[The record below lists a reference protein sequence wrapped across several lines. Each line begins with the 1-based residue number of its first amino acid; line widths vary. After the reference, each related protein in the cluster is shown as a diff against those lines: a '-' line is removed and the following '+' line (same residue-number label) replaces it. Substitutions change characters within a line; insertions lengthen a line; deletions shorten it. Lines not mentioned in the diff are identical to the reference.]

1 MKIIVCIFQWL
12 NNIMYDSEKSSYLDK
27 TTMNQRHNNGYL
39 LYKRLL
45 KQTKIYKTVFI
56 LAIIGMIL
64 HAVADTSFAALIK
77 PLLDGSFVE
86 QDKAIISL
94 MPILIVLIFT
104 LRGIGSFMSNY
115 GMAYVG
121 RSIIRDIRKDM
132 FDKIILKSSESYDE
146 SITGRLVSKVTFDAE
161 QVAEAAT
168 KAITILIKD
177 GLTIIGLLSLMFY
190 YSFELSIG
198 LILIAPF
205 IGYFLKIMSIKFRTI
220 SRDIQKSMGEITN
233 VVEESIIG
241 HRLIKIFGGQKYETN
256 LFDSVNRNN
265 RERNLKLIFIQ
276 SLSIPLMQLVIAVFA
291 ASIIF
296 FVMSEDYLEQI
307 SIGTFMSYL
316 TAMIMLF
323 APIKRL
329 SEVNVT
335 LQRGI
340 AASESIFTLLDSK
353 SEPHSR
359 GDYEI
364 IDDITIDFKN
374 INFKYASSENFVLK
388 NITLSINPGET
399 VAFVGKSGSG
409 KTTLLDLI
417 PRLYTPTTGSI
428 SFNDKNIALMDLNYV
443 RRQISY
449 VGQDFVLFNDTIYN
463 NIAYGELNKSNK
475 VEIENAAKKAN
486 AYNFIDLLPE
496 KFNTYVGQ
504 NGVLLSGG
512 QRQRVAIARAVLKNS
527 PILLLDEA
535 TSALDSES
543 ESIIQES
550 INNLSKNKTTLIIAH
565 RLSTVIN
572 ADKIVVI
579 DNGQVIEQGS
589 HNELLNKRGPYSVL
603 YNSQFKN

>member
-1 MKIIVCIFQWL
+1 
-12 NNIMYDSEKSSYLDK
+12 
-27 TTMNQRHNNGYL
+27 MNQNKNNGYL

-45 KQTKIYKTVFI
+45 KRTKVYKGVFI
-56 LAIIGMIL
+56 LAVIGMIL
-64 HAVADTSFAALIK
+64 HALADTSFAALIK
-77 PLLDGSFVE
+77 PLLDGSFVN
-86 QDKAIISL
+86 QDEDVISL
-94 MPILIVLIFT
+94 MPALIILIFIF
-104 LRGIGSFMSNY
+104 RGIGSFISNY
-115 GMAYVG
+115 GMAFVG

-146 SITGRLVSKVTFDAE
+146 SITGRLVSKITFDAE

-168 KAITILIKD
+168 KAITVIIKD

-190 YSFELSIG
+190 YSVELSIG
-198 LILIAPF
+198 LLLVAPL
-205 IGYFLKIMSIKFRTI
+205 IGYFLKIMSIKFRSI

-241 HRLIKIFGGQKYETN
+241 HRLIKIFGGHKYETN
-256 LFDSVNRNN
+256 IFDNVNKNN

-276 SLSIPLMQLVIAVFA
+276 SLSIPLMQLVIAIFA
-291 ASIIF
+291 ASIIY
-296 FVMSEDYLEQI
+296 FVISADYLEQI

-329 SEVNVT
+329 SEVNVI

-340 AASESIFTLLDSK
+340 AASESIFTLLDSSCESYDNK
-353 SEPHSR
+353 TYQPV
-359 GDYEI
+359 DNLAI
-364 IDDITIDFKN
+364 NFKN
-374 INFKYASSENFVLK
+374 INFKYSSSADYILK
-388 NITLSINPGET
+388 NVTLSIKPGET
-399 VAFVGKSGSG
+399 VALVGKSGSG
-409 KTTLLDLI
+409 KTTILDLI
-417 PRLYTPTTGSI
+417 PRLYEPSTGTI
-428 SFNDKNIALMDLNYV
+428 NFNNEDIAKMDLNFI
-443 RRQISY
+443 RKQISY
-449 VGQDFVLFNDTIYN
+449 VGQDFTLFNDTVYN
-463 NIAYGELNKSNK
+463 NIAYGELNENSKN
-475 VEIENAAKKAN
+475 EIENATKKAN
-486 AYNFIDLLPE
+486 AFDFINLLPN
-496 KFNTYVGQ
+496 KFDTYVGQ

-512 QRQRVAIARAVLKNS
+512 QRQRIAIARAILKNS

-543 ESIIQES
+543 ESVIQES

-579 DNGQVIEQGS
+579 ENGQVIEQGN
-589 HNELLNKRGPYSVL
+589 HKELLNNEGAYSVL

>member
-1 MKIIVCIFQWL
+1 
-12 NNIMYDSEKSSYLDK
+12 
-27 TTMNQRHNNGYL
+27 MNQNKNNGYL

-45 KQTKIYKTVFI
+45 KRTKVYKGVFI
-56 LAIIGMIL
+56 LAVLGMIL
-64 HAVADTSFAALIK
+64 HALADTSFAALIK
-77 PLLDGSFVE
+77 PLLDGSFVN
-86 QDKAIISL
+86 QDEDVISL
-94 MPILIVLIFT
+94 MPALIILIFIF
-104 LRGIGSFMSNY
+104 RGIGSFMSNY
-115 GMAYVG
+115 GMAFVG

-146 SITGRLVSKVTFDAE
+146 SITGRLVSKITFDAE

-168 KAITILIKD
+168 KAITVIIKD

-190 YSFELSIG
+190 YSVELSIG
-198 LILIAPF
+198 LLLVAPI
-205 IGYFLKIMSIKFRTI
+205 IGYFLKIMSIKFRSI

-241 HRLIKIFGGQKYETN
+241 HRLIKIFGGHKHETSI
-256 LFDSVNRNN
+256 FDSVNKSN

-276 SLSIPLMQLVIAVFA
+276 SLSIPLMQLVIAIFA
-291 ASIIF
+291 ASIIY
-296 FVMSEDYLEQI
+296 FVISADYLEQI

-329 SEVNVT
+329 SEVNVI

-340 AASESIFTLLDSK
+340 AASESIFTLLDS
-353 SEPHSR
+353 S
-359 GDYEI
+359 YESYDNTTYQPVDSLAI
-364 IDDITIDFKN
+364 NFKN
-374 INFKYASSENFVLK
+374 INFKYASSADYILK
-388 NITLSINPGET
+388 NVTLSIKPGET
-399 VAFVGKSGSG
+399 VALVGKSGSG
-409 KTTLLDLI
+409 KTTILDLI
-417 PRLYTPTTGSI
+417 PRLYEPSTGTI
-428 SFNDKNIALMDLNYV
+428 NFNNEDIAKMDLNFI
-443 RRQISY
+443 RKQISY
-449 VGQDFVLFNDTIYN
+449 VGQDFTLFNDTVYN
-463 NIAYGELNKSNK
+463 NIAYGELNESSKN
-475 VEIENAAKKAN
+475 EIENATKQAN
-486 AYNFIDLLPE
+486 AYDFINLLPN
-496 KFNTYVGQ
+496 KFDTYVGQ

-512 QRQRVAIARAVLKNS
+512 QRQRIAIARAILKNS

-543 ESIIQES
+543 EGVIQES

-579 DNGQVIEQGS
+579 ENGQVIEQGN
-589 HNELLNKRGPYSVL
+589 HKELLNNEGAYSVL

>member
-1 MKIIVCIFQWL
+1 
-12 NNIMYDSEKSSYLDK
+12 
-27 TTMNQRHNNGYL
+27 MNQNHNSGYS

-45 KQTKIYKTVFI
+45 KRTKVYKNVFFI
-56 LAIIGMIL
+56 AVIGMIL
-64 HAVADTSFAALIK
+64 HAISDTSFAALIK
-77 PLLDGSFVE
+77 PLLDGSFVN
-86 QDKAIISL
+86 QDKDIIAL
-94 MPILIVLIFT
+94 MPLLIILIFI
-104 LRGIGSFMSNY
+104 LRGFGSFMSNY

-146 SITGRLVSKVTFDAE
+146 SVTGRLVSKITFDAE

-168 KAITILIKD
+168 KAITIIIKD

-198 LILIAPF
+198 LILVAPL
-205 IGYFLKIMSIKFRTI
+205 IGYFLKIMSIKFRYI

-241 HRLIKIFGGQKYETN
+241 HRLIKIFGGHHHEIN
-256 LFDSVNRNN
+256 LFNTVNKNN

-291 ASIIF
+291 ASIIY

-329 SEVNVT
+329 SEVNVI

-353 SEPHSR
+353 SEPQ
-359 GDYEI
+359 DNQVYEP
-364 IDDITIDFKN
+364 IDNIFIDFEN
-374 INFKYASSENFVLK
+374 INFKYASSKDLILK
-388 NITLSINPGET
+388 DINLSINPGET
-399 VAFVGKSGSG
+399 VALVGKSGGG
-409 KTTLLDLI
+409 KTTILDLI
-417 PRLYTPTTGSI
+417 PRLYEPTSGTVN
-428 SFNDKNIALMDLNYV
+428 FNNKDIAKMDLNYI

-449 VGQDFVLFNDTIYN
+449 VGQDFTLFNDTIYN
-463 NIAYGELNKSNK
+463 NIAYGELNESSKAE
-475 VEIENAAKKAN
+475 VEYATKKAN
-486 AYNFIDLLPE
+486 AYDFINLLPH
-496 KFNTYVGQ
+496 KFDTFVGQ

-512 QRQRVAIARAVLKNS
+512 QRQRIAIARAILKNS

-543 ESIIQES
+543 EAVIQES
-550 INNLSKNKTTLIIAH
+550 ISNLSKNKTTLIIAH

-572 ADKIVVI
+572 ADKIAVI

-589 HNELLNKRGPYSVL
+589 HDELLIKKGAYSDL
-603 YNSQFKN
+603 FNSQFKN